1 MIDLELIARSIIEFQ
16 GSLPKEVISCGV
28 SINNRDV
35 KYYFLINS
43 TLDDDLE
50 YELETILHEI
60 LTSLGVVNYSGNINY
75 KFNIDYEVVL
85 TKKEFINI
93 LNSSIYLVYLLPDNI
108 NVRSKVENNTF
119 VNDCI
124 LDVNEIV
131 VLLNEIIVGYLDYDE
146 NFIVKKDG
154 NLFKIKL
161 RLKSKLNYTHLV
173 SLLRKNVFFTTHK
186 EKINFELIELK

>member
-1 MIDLELIARSIIEFQ
+1 
-16 GSLPKEVISCGV
+16 
-28 SINNRDV
+28 
-35 KYYFLINS
+35 
-43 TLDDDLE
+43 
-50 YELETILHEI
+50 
-60 LTSLGVVNYSGNINY
+60 
-75 KFNIDYEVVL
+75 
-85 TKKEFINI
+85 
-93 LNSSIYLVYLLPDNI
+93 
-108 NVRSKVENNTF
+108 KVENNTF